1 MEHIKCH
8 RTLSVGWSCNISRVP
23 RTARNYTLNIF
34 VILST
39 RQDMSMYTDLHN
51 FTSTPLRSMRF
62 HGFELRVQGKIYFV
76 RVKLGYKIDSY
87 VCYHISAAS
96 TFFMHGSLTCWTW
109 STLPKFLAIIPC
121 KNSWTVSCMFT
132 GSLANRLF
140 SRYEYFQ
147 KEIFHNFQGSRF
159 SSCMVTVFCKRTYT
173 AIFCRVIEGLG
184 NGIAVNICPYIYIY
198 EIFEVNMRG
207 LLDVLFYNLCTI
219 LQFCVRT
226 YIS

>member
-8 RTLSVGWSCNISRVP
+8 RTLLVGWSYSISRAP
-23 RTARNYTLNIF
+23 RIVRNYTLNLF

-39 RQDMSMYTDLHN
+39 RRDMCMYTDLHN
-51 FTSTPLRSMRF
+51 FTSTPRRSVRF

-121 KNSWTVSCMFT
+121 KNSWTVSCIFT
-132 GSLANRLF
+132 GNIYVPLQTGYLVDKSIFRKKHFVTFKVDVFLLAWSLLFANARTQL
-140 SRYEYFQ
+140 YF
-147 KEIFHNFQGSRF
+147 
-159 SSCMVTVFCKRTYT
+159 VV
-173 AIFCRVIEGLG
+173 
-184 NGIAVNICPYIYIY
+184 
-198 EIFEVNMRG
+198 
-207 LLDVLFYNLCTI
+207 
-219 LQFCVRT
+219 
-226 YIS
+226 